1 MIGQSGTDTR
11 ACLSSSALGSQ
22 KTIQPDQ
29 PDDAATI
36 GGFLRALRRGRRL
49 TMEQSARQAG
59 LHRATLDRWE
69 KGRAQPRLPE
79 LKALLGALGASPQQ
93 RRRALTLVDAPR
105 ARALVRAD
113 LARTAGGAGLGPMPQ
128 GGDLLRALRLRRGRS
143 LEQTAAHLGVTSVTV
158 RRWEATETWPAAQQ
172 LHRLCY
178 ALGAKEEEVLALT
191 CGRFARTAP
200 SPLTKGTAGG
210 ATAEAL
216 AERVERFARTLH
228 DPPFGLK
235 DLELLTL
242 RAEAWALAA
251 RGAAAGTG
259 LLAEVYGLSSRYLA
273 YRDRAGEAVA
283 AAGRYFDLVPGEPRD
298 GPARAAWLKLRLG
311 TATARLHV
319 PGRATTPRR
328 CLEELRRVLPHA
340 RGTRYEAEALSRIAE
355 MLRRQG
361 ARDEALRVSEEA
373 HRAAMNDEDA
383 ASARGEHGIQLVRSG
398 RFAEGLPLL
407 SAGRAGDWY
416 RLVETWLW
424 EAEALAGL
432 GEEAEA
438 GRRLARAQSD
448 LGLYE
453 MTPLQPRLDALR
465 ARLDGEPLADG

>member
-1 MIGQSGTDTR
+1 MER
-11 ACLSSSALGSQ
+11 AAQ
-22 KTIQPDQ
+22 
-29 PDDAATI
+29 
-36 GGFLRALRRGRRL
+36 
-49 TMEQSARQAG
+49 EAG
-59 LHRATLDRWE
+59 IHRATLHRWE

-79 LKALLGALGASPQQ
+79 LKAMLSALGASPQQ
-93 RRRALTLVDAPR
+93 RRQAVTLVDAPR
-105 ARALVRAD
+105 AQALVRTEM
-113 LARTAGGAGLGPMPQ
+113 ARTAEEAGFGPMPQ

-158 RRWEATETWPAAQQ
+158 RRWEATETWPSAQQ

-191 CGRFARTAP
+191 CGQFARTAP

-216 AERVERFARTLH
+216 AERVERFARAVY

-283 AAGRYFDLVPGEPRD
+283 AAGRYFDLVPGTPPPGR
-298 GPARAAWLKLRLG
+298 PAARAAWLKLRLG

-328 CLEELRRVLPHA
+328 CLEELRWVLPHA

-355 MLRRQG
+355 MLLRQG

-383 ASARGEHGIQLVRSG
+383 ACARGEHGIQLVRSG

-416 RLVETWLW
+416 RLVETRLW

-453 MTPLQPRLDALR
+453 MTPLQPRLDGLR
-465 ARLDGEPLADG
+465 ARLRGEPLADG